1 MLLNKRLKK
10 RIFEWNLTQFILKN
24 WKKNIKVQFEI
35 LSGLYAKI
43 YFKKIKNNSNLF
55 LFLVLCDKLKDK
67 DRLIEEI
74 KEHNN
79 QLLKQLANDSGY
91 GE

>member
-1 MLLNKRLKK
+1 MSSNS
-10 RIFEWNLTQFILKN
+10 NFIAIK
-24 WKKNIKVQFEI
+24 KVQFKI